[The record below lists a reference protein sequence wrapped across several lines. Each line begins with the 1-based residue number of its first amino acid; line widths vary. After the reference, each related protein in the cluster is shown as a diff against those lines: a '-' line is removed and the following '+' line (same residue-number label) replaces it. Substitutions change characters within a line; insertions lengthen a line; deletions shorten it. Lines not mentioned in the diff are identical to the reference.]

1 MQQAYYDVAIIG
13 AGVSGCAI
21 ARELS
26 RLNVRTCVIEA
37 EDDVCCG
44 TSRANSAI
52 VHAGFDAQPGTLMA
66 RLNVEGTALMPRLCA
81 ELGVD
86 FRPIGSLVVC
96 TDEKTLPD
104 LDALQ
109 ERGRSNGVPDLRVI
123 GREEL
128 LDMEPNVSDAAI
140 AALWAPTAGIVNPFQ
155 LTCALAENAAA
166 NGVEFRLGE
175 RACGLSRGSDGSPWQ
190 ILTNKAQLTARVV
203 VNAAGVR
210 ADEVHAMA
218 SATPL
223 AIAPRRGQYYVLDT
237 CAGTHVLVTPTTA
250 GNLLVGPTAEDIGD
264 KDGVDTTAAGLAE
277 VREKAAITV
286 RDVPFRECIRTF
298 SGLRAHREEHDFL
311 IGEAPDAPG
320 FVDCAA
326 IESPGLSAS
335 PAIGRHVA
343 GIVAGILGN
352 PPLREGFVATRR
364 GIPDVARMPREE
376 WADLVRERPDYGR
389 VVCRRRT
396 VTEGQIVDAIRAVP
410 GARSVDGVK
419 RRVEAGMGRCQGG
432 FCTPKIMELLA
443 REVPGLE
450 EGSVTKDGAGSP
462 LALGRTKEVDAS

>member
-1 MQQAYYDVAIIG
+1 M
-13 AGVSGCAI
+13 
-21 ARELS
+21 
-26 RLNVRTCVIEA
+26 
-37 EDDVCCG
+37 
-44 TSRANSAI
+44 
-52 VHAGFDAQPGTLMA
+52 
-66 RLNVEGTALMPRLCA
+66 
-81 ELGVD
+81 
-86 FRPIGSLVVC
+86 
-96 TDEKTLPD
+96 
-104 LDALQ
+104 
-109 ERGRSNGVPDLRVI
+109 
-123 GREEL
+123 
-128 LDMEPNVSDAAI
+128 
-140 AALWAPTAGIVNPFQ
+140 
-155 LTCALAENAAA
+155 
-166 NGVEFRLGE
+166 
-175 RACGLSRGSDGSPWQ
+175 
-190 ILTNKAQLTARVV
+190 V

-237 CAGTHVLVTPTTA
+237 CAGTHVRHTVFALPTRLGKGVLVTPTTA

-389 VVCRRRT
+389 VVCRCRT

-450 EGSVTKDGAGSP
+450 EGSVTKDGDGSP